1 MLSLESNYK
10 GGKMP
15 DYTNHPN
22 ARDELSPVDLGK
34 MISPG
39 DLDKALWAS
48 VMLQLIED
56 YRSNSKRVITF
67 SSYPTARDW
76 RAARAWLKSDRKHA
90 PGSFLAVCD
99 TLDLD
104 PVAVRESLFGK

>member
-1 MLSLESNYK
+1 
-10 GGKMP
+10 MP

-22 ARDELSPVDLGK
+22 TKDDLSPVDWGK
-34 MISPG
+34 RVSPI
-39 DLDKALWAS
+39 DEYKALWAS
-48 VMLQLIED
+48 MLIQMIED
-56 YRSNSKRVITF
+56 YRSFSKRVIGF

-76 RAARAWLKSDRKHA
+76 RVARAWLKSDRKHA

-104 PVAVRESLFGK
+104 PVAVRESLFGNTA